1 MQAPVANADHGI
13 SGAPF
18 CHHQRITSS
27 HIPQDGHIL
36 GYIPQLSLTLFAS
49 LIPHP
54 HCQTPEAK
62 ESRWYF
68 GGKKWPNYLSGKP
81 RSCYPPLHAI
91 HSRSCTT
98 RWNPMEKELKIPE
111 SCSGE
116 HQTTHVSQLA
126 LPSLLS
132 LLLLLFLSISFS
144 VKQSYSPALK
154 LSQCEGL
161 AQQTPSELNVFR
173 LTLIHLRPPAHL
185 SLSLSLPH
193 PPSFSNTHFQTDTH
207 MAPLQTI
214 LLHTLSHSHTYIHNY
229 DVTKEIK
236 WWARMWIWGWMR
248 FSR

>member
-1 MQAPVANADHGI
+1 
-13 SGAPF
+13 
-18 CHHQRITSS
+18 
-27 HIPQDGHIL
+27 
-36 GYIPQLSLTLFAS
+36 
-49 LIPHP
+49 
-54 HCQTPEAK
+54 
-62 ESRWYF
+62 
-68 GGKKWPNYLSGKP
+68 
-81 RSCYPPLHAI
+81 
-91 HSRSCTT
+91 
-98 RWNPMEKELKIPE
+98 MEKELKIPE

-173 LTLIHLRPPAHL
+173 LTLIHLRPPARPPAHLSL

-207 MAPLQTI
+207 MAPLQTRH
-214 LLHTLSHSHTYIHNY
+214 LHTLSHSHTYIHNY

-236 WWARMWIWGWMR
+236 WWARMWIRGWMR